1 MPSQVGSNLKASP
14 EVSAYN
20 RLPIEIV
27 SGSGCE
33 VIDANGKSYLDFYG
47 GHAVSALGYAHPK
60 LTAAIAKQAEELVFQ
75 SNAVDVS
82 IREAASQSLVDV
94 APTGLEKVFLI
105 NSGAEAIENA
115 LRLAFLQTGRK
126 RVTAIRGAFHGRTAA
141 AAAITD
147 HNEAWYS
154 FPQAPF
160 EVDWAT
166 PESFEDLEKYITDKT
181 AAFVFEPVQGVAG
194 AVDLSP
200 EFVQYAASLCIQ
212 RGATVIADEIQT
224 GIGRTGT
231 MFAVEQLGITPDIM
245 TVAKGLGGGF
255 PVAAV
260 LCTNQIAGN
269 IKPGMLGTTFGGG
282 PMACAAIRAVLEVVS
297 EPGFLKAVED
307 NANYLSKT
315 CLNAGVQSVSGRG
328 YLMGLHLNQPAAP
341 IRQTLLEM
349 GFLTGDAK
357 NPNVVRLLPPLI
369 LTREQIDQFGV
380 ALSEVLA

>member
-1 MPSQVGSNLKASP
+1 MPSQVGSNLKTSP

-33 VIDANGKSYLDFYG
+33 VFDANGKSYLDFYG
-47 GHAVSALGYAHPK
+47 GHAVSALGYAHSK
-60 LTAAIAKQAEELVFQ
+60 LTAAIAKQAQELVFQ
-75 SNAVDVS
+75 SNAVHVA
-82 IREAASQSLVDV
+82 IRESASQLLVDV

-126 RVTAIRGAFHGRTAA
+126 RVIAVRGAFHGRTAA

-154 FPQAPF
+154 FPLAPF
-160 EVDWAT
+160 EVDWVT
-166 PESFEDLEKYITDKT
+166 PESFEDLAKYVTDKT

-194 AVDLSP
+194 GVDLSP

-212 RGATVIADEIQT
+212 RGVTVIADEIQT

-282 PMACAAIRAVLEVVS
+282 PMACAAIQAVLEIVS
-297 EPGFLKAVED
+297 EPEFLSDVAD

-328 YLMGLHLNQPAAP
+328 FLMGLHLNQPAAP
-341 IRQTLLEM
+341 IRQALLEK

-369 LTREQIDQFGV
+369 LTREQIDQFGE
-380 ALSEVLA
+380 ALAEVLE